1 MQYSAVHIVALFA
14 VFQSV
19 FLSVFFFTNK
29 KGDKTGNRLF
39 GMLLIVF
46 AATIAHS
53 FTQSTG
59 MIEYFRSYFTSLYFI
74 SQLSFLISPLLYL
87 YIKSI
92 LIPGT
97 TINKRDLIVALPF
110 GIAII
115 LILLFRFILPFDL
128 LPFRYFHLGL
138 GSLLFLQD
146 ALYIYLIIKI
156 LKEYNIRLKDLF
168 AAGDSKISLLRL
180 FIVGFIL
187 VWNFKLNGF
196 IVFNVEELWGFC
208 PHTEALYLLGVF
220 IFLNLIVFTA
230 LKKPE
235 LFSTIKKY
243 ESSELTADDR
253 NRFLGIILK
262 KVEKEKLYLDPR
274 LTLPELSKI
283 TAIPVRYISQVINEE
298 LNKNFNDFINGYR
311 ISEFKKILSQN
322 EENTKNILEIAYQSG
337 FNSKSSFYDAFKKET
352 GLTPS
357 QYKSGLSNN

>member
-1 MQYSAVHIVALFA
+1 MIFKAVHIVALFA

-29 KGDKTGNRLF
+29 KGDKLANRLF

-46 AATIAHS
+46 AVSIAHS

-59 MIEYFRSYFTSLYFI
+59 MIEYFRRYFYPLYI
-74 SQLSFLISPLLYL
+74 LSQLSFLISPLLYL

-97 TINKRDLIVALPF
+97 TLSRRDLIVALPF
-110 GIAII
+110 
-115 LILLFRFILPFDL
+115 LLALLLVLMLRFVNLYEFI
-128 LPFRYFHLGL
+128 PFRYIHMAL
-138 GSLLFLQD
+138 GSALLLQD
-146 ALYIYLIIKI
+146 AFYIYMIIRI
-156 LKEYNIRLKDLF
+156 LKLYNIRLKDLF
-168 AAGDSKISLLRL
+168 VPGDSKISWLRL

-187 VWNFKLNGF
+187 IWNVKLNGF

-220 IFLNLIVFTA
+220 LFLNLIVFTA

-243 ESSELTADDR
+243 ESSELNADDKR
-253 NRFLGIILK
+253 NFLGIILK
-262 KVEKEKLYLDPR
+262 KVENEKLYLDPK
-274 LTLPELSKI
+274 LTLPVLSKT

-298 LNKNFNDFINGYR
+298 LNKNFNDFINSYR
-311 ISEFKKILSQN
+311 VSECKKLLNKN
-322 EENTKNILEIAYQSG
+322 EENSKNILEAAYQSG

-357 QYKSGLSNN
+357 QYKSGLSDT